1 MVLYTCPKCNK
12 DFTNKTDFE
21 RHINRKTSCDEEE
34 KKIEKNLF
42 CPICNKLYS
51 TKRSLNAHINSIC
64 MVKKIKEEEQKKKDE
79 ENELLKLALLKIT
92 DKIQSENITIE
103 DITSLL
109 QSNSNNVNANIA
121 NNNTINGNMV
131 NGNVYNNTQV
141 INNNYFS
148 SDTLPL
154 GKEDVAVLT
163 HKLFL
168 NMFKYMTID
177 EIHNQLIEL
186 INYNKKYKKNQN
198 VVRYNKKLYAVLE
211 KKNKMNTIKI
221 KNLDDLTESYIKR
234 NIDIIEDKIGVL
246 QEEKN
251 PEILAIEKKVE
262 KYNKTTDKLIDYLDN
277 RSGDKQSEETV
288 RKIKD
293 NLEKLIIEKEINNSI

>member
-1 MVLYTCPKCNK
+1 MVLYTCPKCSK
-12 DFTNKTDFE
+12 EFTNKAHFE
-21 RHINRKTSCDEEE
+21 IHINRKTSCNEEE
-34 KKIEKNLF
+34 RKIEKNLF

-51 TKRSLNAHINSIC
+51 SKRSLNKHIDTVC
-64 MVKKIKEEEQKKKDE
+64 MVKKFNEENKKKEEDE
-79 ENELLKLALLKIT
+79 KNFLKNQLALLQEF
-92 DKIQSENITIE
+92 IQKNSNTKIE
-103 DITSLL
+103 DIVSSST
-109 QSNSNNVNANIA
+109 QQ
-121 NNNTINGNMV
+121 TINGNIV
-131 NGNVYNNTQV
+131 NGNVKNLYNNNTQV

-148 SDTLPL
+148 SDTLPF
-154 GKEDVAVLT
+154 GKEDVSILT

-186 INYNKKYKKNQN
+186 INYNKKYKNNQN
-198 VVRYNKKLYAVLE
+198 VVRYNKKLFAVLE
-211 KKNKMNTIKI
+211 QRNKINTIKI
-221 KNLDDLTESYIKR
+221 KNLDDLTELYIKR
-234 NIDIIEDKIGVL
+234 NIDIIDDKIGVL
-246 QEEKN
+246 QEENN

-293 NLEKLIIEKEINNSI
+293 NLEKLIIEKEINKELL